1 MSSEGDAGNGDQGM
15 GTCSAR
21 QIVSITSATVTHSR
35 IADLWTTMGHGSIR
49 LTTASDGKGG
59 SVAGSVTQPHTRA
72 HARLTEKSSSIWPPL
87 SWSIGCMIAVSA
99 ICDGR
104 SMWAAAWGVWGSG
117 RLGDDGYVLC
127 KDSGSMDWGC
137 GEGAWSWW
145 SDGDSDG
152 WAHCDC
158 PVPGG
163 PSGLG
168 LSATTLGLP
177 VNVFLLSDGDGG

>member
-1 MSSEGDAGNGDQGM
+1 
-15 GTCSAR
+15 
-21 QIVSITSATVTHSR
+21 
-35 IADLWTTMGHGSIR
+35 
-49 LTTASDGKGG
+49 
-59 SVAGSVTQPHTRA
+59 
-72 HARLTEKSSSIWPPL
+72 
-87 SWSIGCMIAVSA
+87 MIAVSA